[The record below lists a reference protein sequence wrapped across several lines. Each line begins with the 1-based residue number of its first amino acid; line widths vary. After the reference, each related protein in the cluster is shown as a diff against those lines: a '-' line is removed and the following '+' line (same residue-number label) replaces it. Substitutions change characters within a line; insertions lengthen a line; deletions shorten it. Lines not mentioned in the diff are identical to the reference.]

1 MKFSEMEYKRPD
13 MTELKTDFKSLLN
26 KFNKAEGCEL
36 QKDLVKEI
44 NDIRID
50 FESMKSLAFINY
62 SVDTQNKSYNEE
74 QEFFDDSDPHYADLV
89 TSYYKALLNS
99 KYREQLEKQYGRYLF
114 ITAELSLKTFNP
126 NIIEDLRKENHLV
139 SKYVKLIAS
148 AKIMFEGK
156 ERNLNE
162 LQPFMESTSRETRR
176 KAFEANWKFFADN
189 SEELDRLYDELV
201 KLRNDMAKKL
211 GYKNFIELGYARM
224 CRSDYDHN
232 MVANFRRQVKEHI
245 VPVAVKQRQRQRKRL
260 GLDSLKAYDLPLQF
274 ESGNAKPKGSPEWIV
289 ENGKLMYEELSSETG
304 EFFNFMIENQLMDLY
319 VRKGKANMGY
329 CDYIAK
335 FKSPFIFANMNGT
348 EGDITVLTHEAGHA
362 FQSYSSR
369 NIELKEYADPTYDS
383 AEIHSMGMEFLTWP
397 WMKLF
402 FKEDTEKF
410 KFTHVNDSI
419 LFLPYGVLVDEFQ
432 HFIYE
437 NPGVCPA
444 DRKKMWSN
452 LEKVYIP
459 GLDNDG
465 NEYLDKGGR
474 WQRQGHIYEVPF
486 YYIDYCVA
494 QICAYQLWQKAQRDH
509 EKTINDYVKLC
520 KAGGSKSFLGL
531 VELADL
537 KSPFED
543 GCCKSLIGS
552 VEGWLDGIDD
562 MKF

>member
-1 MKFSEMEYKRPD
+1 MEYKRPD
-13 MTELKTDFKSLLN
+13 MTELKIDFKSLLN
-26 KFNKAEGCEL
+26 KFSKATSCEL
-36 QKDLVKEI
+36 QKELVKEI
-44 NDIRID
+44 NDVRID
-50 FESMKSLAFINY
+50 YESMKSLAFINY

-74 QEFFDDSDPHYADLV
+74 QEFFDDSDPHYVDLV
-89 TSYYKALLNS
+89 TSYYKTLINS
-99 KYREQLEKQYGRYLF
+99 KYREQLEEQYGRFLF
-114 ITAELSLKTFNP
+114 ITAELNLKTFNP
-126 NIIEDLRKENHLV
+126 NIIEDLRKENHLA
-139 SKYVKLIAS
+139 SKHVKLIAS
-148 AKIMFEGK
+148 AKIMFEDK
-156 ERNLNE
+156 ERNLKE
-162 LQPFMESTSRETRR
+162 LQPFMESTSRVTRR
-176 KAFEANWKFFADN
+176 KAFEAHWKFFADN

-232 MVANFRRQVKEHI
+232 MVANFRRQVKKYI
-245 VPVAVKQRQRQRKRL
+245 VPVAVKQRQRQCKRL

-274 ESGNAKPKGSPEWIV
+274 ESGNALPKGSPEWIL

-304 EFFNFMIENQLMDLY
+304 EFFNYMVENQLMDLY

-348 EGDITVLTHEAGHA
+348 EDDITVLTHEAGHA

-369 NIELKEYADPTYDS
+369 NIELKEYVDPTYDS

-410 KFTHVNDSI
+410 KFNHVNDSI

-432 HFIYE
+432 HFVYE
-437 NPGVCPA
+437 NPNVSPA
-444 DRKKMWSN
+444 ERKKMWLN
-452 LEKVYIP
+452 LEKVYMP
-459 GLDNDG
+459 GLDNNG
-465 NEYLDKGGR
+465 NEYLNNGGR

-509 EKTINDYVKLC
+509 EKAIKDYVKLC

-552 VEGWLDGIDD
+552 VEGWLDEIDD